1 MSDET
6 LLLERARRF
15 EEQALEEIYN
25 DHSPG
30 IYRYAMRL
38 LGDQDLAEESVAETF
53 SRFLIALKN
62 EGGPRENLRAY
73 LYRVAHN
80 WITDY
85 YRRQPPPTVA
95 LNPDLTDGQENDPEQ
110 TLVENIE
117 AQAVRQALRYL
128 TPGQQ
133 QVIVLKFLEGW
144 RNDQIAKAMDMP
156 VGAVKSL
163 QHRGLKSLKRILV
176 GRYEEQ
182 FDDEL

>member
-15 EEQALEEIYN
+15 EEHALEEIYN
-25 DHSPG
+25 NHSPG

-38 LGDQDLAEESVAETF
+38 LGNQDLAEEGVAETF

-62 EGGPRENLRAY
+62 SGGPRENIRAY

-85 YRRQPPPTVA
+85 YRRQPPPTLP
-95 LNPDLTDGQENDPEQ
+95 LNPDLMDGREKEPEHV
-110 TLVENIE
+110 LVENIE

-128 TPGQQ
+128 TPSQQ
-133 QVIVLKFLEGW
+133 QVISLKFLEGW
-144 RNDQIAKAMDMP
+144 RNDQIAEAMDMN

-176 GRYEEQ
+176 GGNEEQ
-182 FDDEL
+182 VDE